1 MSQWRK
7 NKANRK
13 CIFRDIKLIEASN
26 IKKVYVKLENKIGY
40 SPQTGALEKKQEW
53 VIKTDWTNLKECF
66 LQEGIDFTRII
77 SNDIYEIYKT
87 LGIEA
92 VRKALIAEVRNV
104 LRH

>member
-1 MSQWRK
+1 MYYSE
-7 NKANRK
+7 
-13 CIFRDIKLIEASN
+13 ISN